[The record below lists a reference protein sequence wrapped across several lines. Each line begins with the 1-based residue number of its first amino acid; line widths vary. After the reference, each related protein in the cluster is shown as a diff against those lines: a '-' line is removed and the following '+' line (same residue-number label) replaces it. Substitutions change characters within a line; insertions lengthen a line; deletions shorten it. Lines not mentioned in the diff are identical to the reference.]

1 LLVTE
6 ICVLLKV
13 AISLWSIGARV
24 PLYERWNGLKAT
36 PVADLVF
43 VPFLLCG
50 VLIGMPM
57 FWFVYRLRATRGFM
71 LFSTLTCIGLI
82 ALVAALSLDTTSLS
96 TTELQHLSVDQILQI
111 ALLLVASVA
120 PVSAFLGWYC
130 AAQDTGG

>member
-1 LLVTE
+1 MH
-6 ICVLLKV
+6 
-13 AISLWSIGARV
+13 
-24 PLYERWNGLKAT
+24 ERWSGLKAT
-36 PVADLVF
+36 PVGDVVL

-50 VLIGMPM
+50 VLLGVPV

-71 LFSTLTCIGLI
+71 LFSTLTCLGLI
-82 ALVAALSLDTTSLS
+82 ALVAALSLNTKSLS
-96 TTELQHLSVDQILQI
+96 TTELQDVRVDQILRI